1 MDINYEFK
9 ITDLHVVPQ
18 AGELTNV
25 VKRVSWQIIGTTT
38 DVNGKQHTYTHYQ
51 ATTIKLDS
59 QNTFI
64 QSEELT
70 EETVLGWVLAIEN
83 QRFRNID
90 WIKQNMIYKR
100 LDEMINPTLE
110 KMVKPF
116 WEQQ

>member
-18 AGELTNV
+18 VGELTNV
-25 VKRVSWQIIGTTT
+25 VKRVSWQITGTTT
-38 DVNGKQHTYTHYQ
+38 DTAGKDYSYTHYQ
-51 ATTIKLDS
+51 ATTIKLNPES
-59 QNTFI
+59 TFI
-64 QSEELT
+64 QSGELT
-70 EETVLGWVLAIEN
+70 EETVKGWVLAIEN

-100 LDEMINPTLE
+100 LDEMVNPTLE
-110 KMVKPF
+110 KTVKPF